1 MGKRSS
7 IASHRARMARA
18 GFVRAEISVRKEDAP
33 LVRGVAAALS
43 DPSRRIDARALLRQR
58 FSAPAKLSLKA
69 LGVESISTALSRC
82 NQISDD
88 QGAGELRQH
97 DPSI

>member
-7 IASHRARMARA
+7 VASHRARRARA
-18 GFVRAEISVRKEDAP
+18 GFVRVEISVRKEDAP

-43 DPSRRIDARALLRQR
+43 DPSRRADARALLRQR

-69 LGVESISTALSRC
+69 LLASAPLDGIDLDRARDFGRDVDL
-82 NQISDD
+82 
-88 QGAGELRQH
+88 
-97 DPSI
+97 